1 MAWSDYLVFVDESGD
16 HGLEKIDPQYPV
28 FVLLFCLVEKGTYAS
43 TLCTELQRFK
53 YEFFGRDTVI
63 LHEYDIRKAYGPFS
77 ILQNASVR
85 DRFMSGITTM
95 LTAAPITL
103 FASVIHKERLKGRYA
118 APANPYHL
126 GMQFGLERLHHALR
140 HLGQA
145 DRETFVICE
154 SRGRREDDELE
165 LEFRR
170 VCDGRNF
177 RRKILPFKIDFV
189 PKSSNTAGLQL
200 ADLLARPIGRHVLNP
215 AQPNR
220 AFDTARSKL
229 YQSNGRVDGW
239 GLKIFPS

>member
-16 HGLEKIDPQYPV
+16 HGLDKIDPQYPV
-28 FVLLFCLVEKGTYAS
+28 FVLLFCLVEKTTYAS
-43 TLCTELQRFK
+43 AICTELQRFE

-85 DRFMSGITTM
+85 DRFMSAITTM
-95 LTAAPITL
+95 ITAAPVTV
-103 FASVIHKERLKGRYA
+103 FASVIHKVRLKERYA
-118 APANPYHL
+118 TPGNPYHL

-170 VCDGRNF
+170 VCDGRTSAGRICLSKSTSF
-177 RRKILPFKIDFV
+177 RNQATRLGCSWRPCWH
-189 PKSSNTAGLQL
+189 
-200 ADLLARPIGRHVLNP
+200 DLSVATCSIPRNPI
-215 AQPNR
+215 
-220 AFDTARSKL
+220 ARSTL
-229 YQSNGRVDGW
+229 HAASCTNPMDA
-239 GLKIFPS
+239 

>member
-1 MAWSDYLVFVDESGD
+1 
-16 HGLEKIDPQYPV
+16 
-28 FVLLFCLVEKGTYAS
+28 
-43 TLCTELQRFK
+43 
-53 YEFFGRDTVI
+53 
-63 LHEYDIRKAYGPFS
+63 
-77 ILQNASVR
+77 
-85 DRFMSGITTM
+85 MSGITTM
-95 LTAAPITL
+95 ITAAPLTV
-103 FASVIHKERLKGRYA
+103 FASVIHKVRLKERYA
-118 APANPYHL
+118 APGNPYHL

-177 RRKILPFKIDFV
+177 RRKNLPFKIDFV

-200 ADLLARPIGRHVLNP
+200 ADLLARPIGRYVLNP

-220 AFDTARSKL
+220 AFDTARGKL
-229 YQSNGRVDGW
+229 YQSNGRVEGW
-239 GLKIFPS
+239 GLKVFPS